1 MGKANLEEKMKSII
15 QMLYD
20 GDIYPV
26 EQIVPRDPGYRQ
38 LSHAVEEE
46 KEYIKE
52 KLSNADATRY
62 CELEAMMCDLSDMG
76 RLAYFEYGIKFGI
89 GLMVEIKDMKINT
102 ANLTLPS

>member
-26 EQIVPRDPGYRQ
+26 EQIVPRDSGYRQ

-46 KEYIKE
+46 MGYIKE
-52 KLSNADATRY
+52 KLSKADAIRFN
-62 CELEAMMCDLSDMG
+62 ELEVNMCDLSDMG
-76 RLAYFEYGIKFGI
+76 RLAYFEYGIKFGV
-89 GLMVEIKDMKINT
+89 GLMAEIKEIEINT